1 MNEMAKA
8 PPKWVKPTVDY
19 LGLIAFVGVYVAG
32 RMFTHRSN
40 NDDLLTASWGM
51 AAGSAVALALG
62 LAILRKI
69 PPLPLFTGISAVV
82 FAGLALIFHDTIFI
96 KIKLTIID
104 GILAGAL
111 IGGQLMGKAPLKAML
126 GEALHLE
133 PATWTKLTWRY
144 AGFFA
149 ACAIGNEII
158 WRNAGAGH
166 VWSEDV
172 WVFYRFPGIMI
183 LALLFSFS
191 QVPLMMKDM
200 AAHEAGE
207 ETPPIPPAD

>member
-1 MNEMAKA
+1 MTETAA

-19 LGLIAFVGVYVAG
+19 LGLAAFALVYVAG
-32 RMFTHRSN
+32 RLFTHRSN

-62 LAILRKI
+62 LLVLRKL
-69 PPLPLFTGISAVV
+69 PPLPLFTGVSAVL
-82 FAGLALIFHDTIFI
+82 FAGLALVFHDTIFI

-104 GILAGAL
+104 SILAMAL

-133 PATWTKLTWRY
+133 PGTWTKLTWRY
-144 AGFFA
+144 AAFFI
-149 ACAIGNEII
+149 ACAVGNEIL
-158 WRNAGAGH
+158 WRNAGTGKL
-166 VWSEDV
+166 WSEDL

-183 LALLFSFS
+183 LALLFSFA

-200 AAHEAGE
+200 VAHEEGK
-207 ETPPIPPAD
+207 ETPPLPPVD